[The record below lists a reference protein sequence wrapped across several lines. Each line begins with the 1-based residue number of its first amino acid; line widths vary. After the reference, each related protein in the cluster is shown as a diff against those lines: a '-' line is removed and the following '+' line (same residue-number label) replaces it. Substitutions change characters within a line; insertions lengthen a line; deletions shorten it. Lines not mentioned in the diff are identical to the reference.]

1 MSCVLKYPGAKNRL
15 APWIVQYIPK
25 HKVYLEP
32 FAGSLAVLFHKPRC
46 HIETVND
53 INEEVVNFF
62 HMLRD
67 FPEELERLLKYTP
80 YSRVEYQKAFELTED
95 PMEKARRFCIRC
107 WMGIGSGNLNKNGFR
122 NGQRENAPN
131 PAKAWAYLPDTV
143 AEAAKRLRG
152 VQIENLPALE
162 LISRYDSA
170 DVFIYA
176 DPPYL
181 RQTRTQALYEYEMN
195 EKEHISLI
203 EKLLAHPGRVL
214 ISGYDNDLYN
224 EMLSGWKKVSCETQA
239 EHGSKRTEILW
250 MNYENHFHQMSLN
263 DHIIGYITPP
273 IITQKS

>member
-1 MSCVLKYPGAKNRL
+1 MDCVLKYPGAKNRL

-53 INEEVVNFF
+53 INEEVTNFF
-62 HMLRD
+62 HILRD
-67 FPEELERLLKYTP
+67 FPEELERLLKCTP
-80 YSRVEYQKAFELTED
+80 YSRMEYQRAFELTDD

-107 WMGIGSGNLNKNGFR
+107 WMGIASANLNKNGFR

-131 PAKAWAYLPDTV
+131 PAKAWAYLPDT
-143 AEAAKRLRG
+143 AMEAAKRLRG

-162 LISRYDSA
+162 LISRYNSA

-181 RQTRTQALYEYEMN
+181 RETRTQKLYKYEMSA
-195 EKEHISLI
+195 EDHVA
-203 EKLLAHPGRVL
+203 LLEELLSHPGKVL
-214 ISGYDNDLYN
+214 LSGYDNMLYN
-224 EMLSGWKKVSCETQA
+224 DMLCEWNKVRCQTRA
-239 EHGSKRTEILW
+239 DHGSQRIETLW
-250 MNYENHFHQMSLN
+250 MNYDAGFQQLSFLDQGNEKC
-263 DHIIGYITPP
+263 
-273 IITQKS
+273 ITQAVK